1 MWGLAKKPFC
11 SIVVHM
17 PITRSAK
24 RAVRVSTRK
33 KAVNDRNK
41 KAVKESIK
49 TVEKTV
55 ATKGDTKKILSSAF
69 SAIDKAAKRGVISKN
84 TAARRKSRLSRITK
98 AK

>member
-1 MWGLAKKPFC
+1 
-11 SIVVHM
+11 M

-55 ATKGDTKKILSSAF
+55 IAKGDTKKILSSAF
-69 SAIDKAAKRGVISKN
+69 STIDKAAKRGVISKN

>member
-1 MWGLAKKPFC
+1 
-11 SIVVHM
+11 M

-33 KAVNDRNK
+33 KGVNDRNK

-69 SAIDKAAKRGVISKN
+69 STIDKAAKRGVISKN

>member
-1 MWGLAKKPFC
+1 
-11 SIVVHM
+11 M

-55 ATKGDTKKILSSAF
+55 AAKGDTKKILSSAF
-69 SAIDKAAKRGVISKN
+69 SAIDKAAKRGVITKN

-98 AK
+98 VK

>member
-1 MWGLAKKPFC
+1 
-11 SIVVHM
+11 M

-33 KAVNDRNK
+33 KGVNDRNK

-55 ATKGDTKKILSSAF
+55 IAKGDTKKILSSAF